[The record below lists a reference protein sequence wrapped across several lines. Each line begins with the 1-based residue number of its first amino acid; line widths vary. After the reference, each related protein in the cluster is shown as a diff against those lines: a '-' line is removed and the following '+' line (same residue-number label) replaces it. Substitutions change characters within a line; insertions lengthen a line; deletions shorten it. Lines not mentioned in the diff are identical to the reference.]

1 MPLRDDLLA
10 PIAGTNPSGKNLKY
24 DRVFDAIK
32 ESRREDLDVN
42 QGDWKVA
49 LKTADW
55 TQVIKVAGEAL
66 AKRSKDLQIAAWL
79 IDAHVRREGF
89 AILAPSF
96 ALLESLLE
104 EFWDTLYPELE
115 DGDSELRST
124 PLEWLGNKLP
134 DAIVLVPITSAGLS
148 WSGYQLSR
156 LAGYE
161 KDANTEAKKKV
172 RQQAIAD
179 GKPTAED
186 FDEAVNATP
195 REFYDALEGSLSPA
209 LEELEKL
216 NTLCDEKFGS
226 YAPSLVKVRT
236 LLENILQQARNIL
249 KSKPAPAAAVTTVV
263 VEVSTPATVPE
274 PVAAAPVA
282 VVTAAVT
289 VAPAAPPQPATVT
302 AAATALTGD
311 PSGLEDAI
319 KRTGAICRWL
329 RDKTIYDASAFLIIR
344 AMRWGEL
351 RAKAPEIVAA
361 LLEAPSTEVRAGI
374 KQPFVAKSWD
384 AVLNATESAMELP
397 CGRAWLDLQR
407 YTVLALE
414 AKGPYYAGVAVSIR
428 KALRDLIEEF
438 PTLLDQTLNDD
449 TPVANPETRTWINEF
464 VLSGAPLPAPI
475 PVAVAAS
482 PAVEA
487 VAPPARQIPLE
498 KPPEL
503 EPEEPVPGDVFDQA
517 LAAARANRS
526 GEALDLIYK
535 QLAAERSGR
544 GRFRRRT
551 QLAHLLMVSG
561 HEKIASPILQEL
573 AGEIEQRRLDDW
585 ERGEALAYP
594 VELLIR
600 CLDSNGAD
608 SAGRKQLYDRLCR
621 LDPVRALQW
630 SAS

>member
-10 PIAGTNPSGKNLKY
+10 PIAGPNPSGKNIKY
-24 DRVFDAIK
+24 DRVFDEIK
-32 ESRREDLDVN
+32 ESRREDIDVN

-55 TQVIKVAGEAL
+55 AKVIKLAGEAL

-79 IDAHVRREGF
+79 IDAHVRRENF
-89 AILAPSF
+89 QVLAPSF
-96 ALLESLLE
+96 VLLQGLLE

-115 DGDSELRST
+115 DGDAELRSA

-134 DAIVLVPITSAGLS
+134 DAIVLIPITSAGLS
-148 WSGYQLSR
+148 WNSYQLSR
-156 LAGYE
+156 IAGYE
-161 KDANTEAKKKV
+161 QDANTEAKKKV
-172 RQQAIAD
+172 RQQAVND

-195 REFYDALEGSLSPA
+195 RDFYAEMEAALAPA

-216 NTLCDEKFGS
+216 NDLCDAKFGT
-226 YAPSLVKVRT
+226 YAPSMVKIRT
-236 LLENILQQARNIL
+236 LLENILQQTRNIL
-249 KSKPAPAAAVTTVV
+249 KKKPAAPPVSIAPIIPAPTPPPPAPEPAAAVPPPPPVVAAPAPVPQAAPAQPTVV
-263 VEVSTPATVPE
+263 V
-274 PVAAAPVA
+274 
-282 VVTAAVT
+282 
-289 VAPAAPPQPATVT
+289 
-302 AAATALTGD
+302 AATETPG
-311 PSGLEDAI
+311 GLEDAI

-329 RDKTIYDASAFLIIR
+329 REKTIYDASAFLMIR

-351 RAKAPEIVAA
+351 RAKAPEIIPAM
-361 LLEAPSTEVRAGI
+361 LEAPPTEIRAGI
-374 KQPFVAKSWD
+374 KQPFVAGSWD
-384 AVLNATESAMELP
+384 TVLNATESAMELP

-407 YTVLALE
+407 FTVLALE
-414 AKGPYYAGVAVSIR
+414 AKGPYYAGVALSIR

-438 PTLLDQTLNDD
+438 PTLLDQTMNDD

-464 VLSGAPLPAPI
+464 VLSGAPLPAP
-475 PVAVAAS
+475 VTAAAS
-482 PAVEA
+482 PVVEA
-487 VAPPARQIPLE
+487 AAPAARQIPLE

-503 EPEEPVPGDVFDQA
+503 EPEEHAPGDIFDQA

-526 GEALDLIYK
+526 AEALDLIYK

-600 CLDSNGAD
+600 CLDSNGANAAD
-608 SAGRKQLYDRLCR
+608 RKQLYDRLCR

-630 SAS
+630 SAP

>member
-1 MPLRDDLLA
+1 MPLREDLLA
-10 PIAGTNPSGKNLKY
+10 PISGANPSGKNLKY

-32 ESRREDLDVN
+32 ESRREDIDVN
-42 QGDWKVA
+42 QGDWKTT

-55 TQVIKVAGEAL
+55 PQVIKLAGEAL
-66 AKRSKDLQIAAWL
+66 AKRSKDLQLAAWL
-79 IDAHVRREGF
+79 VDAHVRREGF
-89 AILAPSF
+89 EVLAPSF
-96 ALLESLLE
+96 VLLQSLLE

-115 DGDSELRST
+115 DGDTELRST

-148 WSGYQLSR
+148 WSSYQQSR

-161 KDANTEAKKKV
+161 QDANTEAKKKV

-195 REFYDALEGSLSPA
+195 REFYDAMESALAPA

-216 NTLCDEKFGS
+216 NTLCDEKFAS
-226 YAPSLVKVRT
+226 NAPSLVKIRT

-249 KSKPAPAAAVTTVV
+249 KKKPAAASVTAVV
-263 VEVSTPATVPE
+263 VEVTAPAPAPE
-274 PVAAAPVA
+274 PAAPAPVP
-282 VVTAAVT
+282 VVTASVT
-289 VAPAAPPQPATVT
+289 VAQAPVQPVVVT
-302 AAATALTGD
+302 QVSGD
-311 PSGLEDAI
+311 PTGLDDAI

-329 RDKTIYDASAFLIIR
+329 REKTIYDAAAFLMIR
-344 AMRWGEL
+344 ALRWGEL
-351 RAKAPEIVAA
+351 RAKAPEIVPAM
-361 LLEAPSTEVRAGI
+361 LEAPPTEVRAGI
-374 KQPFVAKSWD
+374 KQPFVAGSWD

-414 AKGPYYAGVAVSIR
+414 AKGVYYAGVAVSIR
-428 KALRDLIEEF
+428 KALRDLLEEF
-438 PTLLDQTLNDD
+438 PALLEQTLNDD
-449 TPVANPETRTWINEF
+449 TPVANPETRAWINEF
-464 VLSGAPLPAPI
+464 VLSGAPLAA
-475 PVAVAAS
+475 PVAVAAPPTPVVEQVAAA
-482 PAVEA
+482 PAPHV
-487 VAPPARQIPLE
+487 PLE

-503 EPEEPVPGDVFDQA
+503 EPEEQVPGDVFDQA

-526 GEALDLIYK
+526 AEALDLIYK

-551 QLAHLLMVSG
+551 QLAHLLMASG

-608 SAGRKQLYDRLCR
+608 SADQNKLIRKQLYDRLCR

-630 SAS
+630 SAP

>member
-1 MPLRDDLLA
+1 MPLRDDLLT
-10 PIAGTNPSGKNLKY
+10 PISGANPSGKNLKY
-24 DRVFDAIK
+24 ERVFDEIK
-32 ESRREDLDVN
+32 ESRREDIDVN
-42 QGDWKVA
+42 QGEWKVA

-55 TQVIKVAGEAL
+55 NKVIKLAGEAL
-66 AKRSKDLQIAAWL
+66 AKRSKDLQLAAWL

-89 AILAPSF
+89 EVLAPSF
-96 ALLESLLE
+96 VMLQTLLE

-124 PLEWLGNKLP
+124 PLEWFGNKLP
-134 DAIVLVPITSAGLS
+134 DALVLVPITSAGLS
-148 WSGYQLSR
+148 WNSYQQSR

-161 KDANTEAKKKV
+161 QDANTEAKKKV
-172 RQQAIAD
+172 RAQAITD

-195 REFYDALEGSLSPA
+195 REFYDAMEASLAPA

-216 NTLCDEKFGS
+216 NDLGDAKFGS
-226 YAPSLVKVRT
+226 YAPSFVKIRT
-236 LLENILQQARNIL
+236 LLENILQQTRNIL
-249 KSKPAPAAAVTTVV
+249 KKKPAPAATVTAVA
-263 VEVSTPATVPE
+263 VEVSAPA
-274 PVAAAPVA
+274 PVAAPEPAAAAPA
-282 VVTAAVT
+282 PVVTATVT
-289 VAPAAPPQPATVT
+289 VAQVPAQPVVVV
-302 AAATALTGD
+302 AATGAPTGLD
-311 PSGLEDAI
+311 DAI
-319 KRTGAICRWL
+319 QRTGAICRWL
-329 RDKTIYDASAFLIIR
+329 RDKTIYDASAFLMIR

-351 RAKAPEIVAA
+351 RAKAPEIVPA
-361 LLEAPSTEVRAGI
+361 LLEAPPTEVRAGI
-374 KQPFVAKSWD
+374 KQPFVAGSWD
-384 AVLNATESAMELP
+384 AVLTATENAMEMP

-407 YTVLALE
+407 FTVLALE
-414 AKGPYYAGVAVSIR
+414 AKGPYYAGVGLSIR

-438 PTLLDQTLNDD
+438 PALLDQTLNDD

-464 VLSGAPLPAPI
+464 VLSGAPLP
-475 PVAVAAS
+475 VAA
-482 PAVEA
+482 PAPAIPAEA
-487 VAPPARQIPLE
+487 VAPPTQVPME

-503 EPEEPVPGDVFDQA
+503 EPEDQVPGDVFDLA

-526 GEALDLIYK
+526 AEALDLIYK

-551 QLAHLLMVSG
+551 QLAHLLMASG
-561 HEKIASPILQEL
+561 HDKIASPILQEL

-600 CLDSNGAD
+600 CLETNGAD
-608 SAGRKQLYDRLCR
+608 PADRKKLYDRLCR

-630 SAS
+630 SAP

>member
-10 PIAGTNPSGKNLKY
+10 PISGSNPSGKNLKY
-24 DRVFDAIK
+24 DRVFDEIK
-32 ESRREDLDVN
+32 EARREDIDVN
-42 QGDWKVA
+42 QGDWKVP

-55 TQVIKVAGEAL
+55 AKVVKVAGEVL

-89 AILAPSF
+89 GVLAPSF
-96 ALLESLLE
+96 VLLQSLLD

-148 WSGYQLSR
+148 WSSFQQSR
-156 LAGYE
+156 IAGYE
-161 KDANTEAKKKV
+161 QDANTEAKKKV
-172 RQQAIAD
+172 RQQAIND

-186 FDEAVNATP
+186 FDEAVNATS
-195 REFYDALEGSLSPA
+195 REFYDAMEASLGPA

-216 NTLCDEKFGS
+216 NTLCDDKFGTF
-226 YAPSLVKVRT
+226 APSMVKIRT
-236 LLENILQQARNIL
+236 LLENILQQTRNIL
-249 KSKPAPAAAVTTVV
+249 KKKPAPPAAVTAVLVEVTTPAPAA
-263 VEVSTPATVPE
+263 E
-274 PVAAAPVA
+274 PVSAAPAPVVA
-282 VVTAAVT
+282 AAVT
-289 VAPAAPPQPATVT
+289 VVQAPAQPAAPAV
-302 AAATALTGD
+302 AASVSGD
-311 PSGLEDAI
+311 PTGLDDCI
-319 KRTGAICRWL
+319 KRIGALCRWL
-329 RDKTIYDASAFLIIR
+329 RDKTIYDASAFLMIR

-351 RAKAPEIVAA
+351 RAKAPEILPAM
-361 LLEAPSTEVRAGI
+361 LEAPTTEVRAGI
-374 KQPFVAKSWD
+374 KQAFVAGSWD
-384 AVLNATESAMELP
+384 TVLNATESAMELP

-407 YTVLALE
+407 YAVLALE
-414 AKGPYYAGVAVSIR
+414 AKGAYYAGVGLAIR

-438 PTLLDQTLNDD
+438 PALLEQTLNDD
-449 TPVANPETRTWINEF
+449 TPVANPETRAWIHEF
-464 VLSGAPLPAPI
+464 VLSGAPLAAPVMLAAPAL
-475 PVAVAAS
+475 PVQ
-482 PAVEA
+482 EA
-487 VAPPARQIPLE
+487 VTVTAPPRQIALQ

-503 EPEEPVPGDVFDQA
+503 EPEEQFPGDVFDQA

-526 GEALDLIYK
+526 AEALDLIYK

-551 QLAHLLMVSG
+551 QLAHLLMASG
-561 HEKIASPILQEL
+561 HEKIASPILREL

-608 SAGRKQLYDRLCR
+608 AADRKQLYDRLCR

-630 SAS
+630 SAP

>member
-1 MPLRDDLLA
+1 MPLREDLLA
-10 PIAGTNPSGKNLKY
+10 PISGANPSGKNLKY

-32 ESRREDLDVN
+32 ESRREDIDVN
-42 QGDWKVA
+42 QGDWKTT

-55 TQVIKVAGEAL
+55 PQVIKLAGEAL

-89 AILAPSF
+89 EVLAPSF
-96 ALLESLLE
+96 ALLQSLLE
-104 EFWDTLYPELE
+104 EFWDTVYPELE
-115 DGDSELRST
+115 DGDTELRST

-148 WSGYQLSR
+148 WNNYQQSR

-161 KDANTEAKKKV
+161 QDANTEAKKKV
-172 RQQAIAD
+172 RQQAITD

-195 REFYDALEGSLSPA
+195 REFYDAMESSLAPA
-209 LEELEKL
+209 LDELEKL
-216 NTLCDEKFGS
+216 NTLCDEKFGGN
-226 YAPSLVKVRT
+226 APSLVKIRT

-249 KSKPAPAAAVTTVV
+249 KKKPAAASVTAVV
-263 VEVSTPATVPE
+263 VEVSAPP
-274 PVAAAPVA
+274 PVAEPPAPAPVP

-289 VAPAAPPQPATVT
+289 VVQAPVQPAVVT
-302 AAATALTGD
+302 QVSGD

-329 RDKTIYDASAFLIIR
+329 REKTIYDAAGFLMIR
-344 AMRWGEL
+344 ALRWGEL
-351 RAKAPEIVAA
+351 RAKAPEIVPAM
-361 LLEAPSTEVRAGI
+361 LEAPPTEVRAGI
-374 KQPFVAKSWD
+374 KQPFVAGSWD

-414 AKGPYYAGVAVSIR
+414 AKGAYYAGVAVSIR
-428 KALRDLIEEF
+428 KALRDLLEEF
-438 PTLLDQTLNDD
+438 PALLEQTLNDD
-449 TPVANPETRTWINEF
+449 TPVANPETRAWINEF
-464 VLSGAPLPAPI
+464 VLSGAMLAA

-482 PAVEA
+482 ATPALEV
-487 VAPPARQIPLE
+487 VAAPARQIPLE

-503 EPEEPVPGDVFDQA
+503 EPEEQVPGDVFEQA
-517 LAAARANRS
+517 LAAARGNRS
-526 GEALDLIYK
+526 AEALDLIYK

-551 QLAHLLMVSG
+551 QLAHLLMASG

-573 AGEIEQRRLDDW
+573 AREIEQRKLDDW

-608 SAGRKQLYDRLCR
+608 AADRKQLYDRLCR

-630 SAS
+630 SAP

>member
-10 PIAGTNPSGKNLKY
+10 PIAGPNPSGKNLKY
-24 DRVFDAIK
+24 DRVFDEIK
-32 ESRREDLDVN
+32 ESRREDVDVN
-42 QGDWKVA
+42 QGEWKTA

-55 TQVIKVAGEAL
+55 AKVVKTAGEAL
-66 AKRSKDLQIAAWL
+66 AKRSKDLQLAAWL
-79 IDAHVRREGF
+79 IDALVRREGF
-89 AILAPSF
+89 AVLAPSF
-96 ALLESLLE
+96 VLLENLLE

-124 PLEWLGNKLP
+124 PLEWLGSKLP
-134 DAIVLVPITSAGLS
+134 EAIVLVPITSAGLN
-148 WSGYQLSR
+148 WSSYQQSR

-161 KDANTEAKKKV
+161 QDANTEAKKKA

-186 FDEAVNATP
+186 FDLAVSETS
-195 REFYDALEGSLSPA
+195 REFYDAMEASLSPA

-226 YAPSLVKVRT
+226 YAPSLVKTRT
-236 LLENILQQARNIL
+236 VLENILQQVRNIL
-249 KSKPAPAAAVTTVV
+249 KKKPATVTAVV
-263 VEVSTPATVPE
+263 VEVSTPTPAAE
-274 PVAAAPVA
+274 PVAAAPA
-282 VVTAAVT
+282 PVVTAAIT
-289 VAPAAPPQPATVT
+289 VAQTPVQHAGAPPAVT
-302 AAATALTGD
+302 SVGGD
-311 PSGLEDAI
+311 PTGLDDCI
-319 KRTGAICRWL
+319 KRTGALCRWL
-329 RDKTIYDASAFLIIR
+329 REKTIYDASAFLMIR

-351 RAKAPEIVAA
+351 RAKAPEIVPAM
-361 LLEAPSTEVRAGI
+361 LEAPSTEVRAGI
-374 KQPFVAKSWD
+374 KQAFVAGSWD
-384 AVLNATESAMELP
+384 TVLNATESAMELP

-414 AKGPYYAGVAVSIR
+414 AKGAYYAGVAVSIR
-428 KALRDLIEEF
+428 KALRDLLEEF

-449 TPVANPETRTWINEF
+449 TPVANPETRAWINEF
-464 VLSGAPLPAPI
+464 VLTGGPVAATVTVVAAPLPAP
-475 PVAVAAS
+475 V
-482 PAVEA
+482 VEA
-487 VAPPARQIPLE
+487 VTAPAPQIPLE

-503 EPEEPVPGDVFDQA
+503 EPEDQVPGDIFDQA

-526 GEALDLIYK
+526 AEALDLIYK

-551 QLAHLLMVSG
+551 QLAHLLMASG
-561 HEKIASPILQEL
+561 HEKIASPILREL
-573 AGEIEQRRLDDW
+573 ASEIEQRRLDEW

-608 SAGRKQLYDRLCR
+608 SADRKQLYDRLCR

-630 SAS
+630 SAP

>member
-10 PIAGTNPSGKNLKY
+10 PISGPNPSGKNLKY
-24 DRVFDAIK
+24 DRVFDEIK
-32 ESRREDLDVN
+32 EARREDIDVN

-55 TQVIKVAGEAL
+55 AKVIKVAGEVL

-89 AILAPSF
+89 AVLAPAF
-96 ALLESLLE
+96 VLLQTLLE
-104 EFWDTLYPELE
+104 EFWETLYPELE
-115 DGDSELRST
+115 DGDAELRST

-134 DAIVLVPITSAGLS
+134 DALVSVPITSAGLS
-148 WSGYQLSR
+148 WNSFQQSR

-161 KDANTEAKKKV
+161 QDANTEAKKKA
-172 RQQAIAD
+172 RQQAIND
-179 GKPTAED
+179 GKPTAEE

-195 REFYDALEGSLSPA
+195 REFYEAMEGDLAPA
-209 LEELEKL
+209 LEQLEKL
-216 NTLCDEKFGS
+216 NDLCDAKFGS
-226 YAPSLVKVRT
+226 YAPSVVKIRT
-236 LLENILQQARNIL
+236 LLESFLQQTRNIL
-249 KSKPAPAAAVTTVV
+249 KKKPAPAAATLTAIA
-263 VEVSTPATVPE
+263 VEVSAPAVSVE
-274 PVAAAPVA
+274 PVAAAPAPLPTVTAAVAVVQATAPAA
-282 VVTAAVT
+282 VVTAV
-289 VAPAAPPQPATVT
+289 
-302 AAATALTGD
+302 TGD
-311 PSGLEDAI
+311 PTGLDDAV
-319 KRTGAICRWL
+319 KRIGAICRWL
-329 RDKTIYDASAFLIIR
+329 RDKTIYDASAFLVIR

-351 RAKAPEIVAA
+351 RAKAPEIVPAM
-361 LLEAPSTEVRAGI
+361 LEAPPTEVRAGI
-374 KQPFVAKSWD
+374 KQPFVAGSWD

-397 CGRAWLDLQR
+397 CGRAWIDLQR

-414 AKGPYYAGVAVSIR
+414 AKGPYYAGVAASIR

-449 TPVANPETRTWINEF
+449 TPVANPETRVWINEF
-464 VLSGAPLPAPI
+464 VLNGAPLAA
-475 PVAVAAS
+475 PVAVSA
-482 PAVEA
+482 PVKAVEA
-487 VAPPARQIPLE
+487 AVAPAQQILLE

-503 EPEEPVPGDVFDQA
+503 EPEEPLPGDIFDQA

-526 GEALDLIYK
+526 AEALDLIYK

-551 QLAHLLMVSG
+551 QLAHLLMASG

-608 SAGRKQLYDRLCR
+608 SADRKKLYDRLCR

-630 SAS
+630 GAP